1 MSRHVVWLAGRGVSM
16 SCGLDW
22 NVPSGLEAALRRRE
36 LSRVQ
41 LKARI
46 CDELSRAQDDASIDC
61 GPLDTLLARARASDG
76 WRHALLTTNW
86 DELLDRTAARY
97 GFEPPLHLNGSV
109 GGRNILL
116 EDDDD
121 RAREAVPQAREGL
134 RRLLEADV
142 VVAAGLSLASGLD
155 KALLSRLAGKRGG
168 HWLVVN
174 RDAAE
179 VRRAC
184 EELRRRL
191 PGCSVQAAELP
202 FDEWVCAGFP
212 GLKLADER
220 AA

>member
-1 MSRHVVWLAGRGVSM
+1 MSRHMAWLAGRGVSM

-22 NVPSGLEAALRRRE
+22 NVPPGLEAALRDRT

-46 CDELSRAQDDASIDC
+46 CDELSRAQDDPSIDC
-61 GPLDTLLARARASDG
+61 RPLDALLDRVRASSR
-76 WRHALLTTNW
+76 WRHALVTTNW

-142 VVAAGLSLASGLD
+142 VVAAGLSLASRLD

-168 HWLVVN
+168 RWLVVN
-174 RDAAE
+174 HDAQQ

-191 PGCSVQAAELP
+191 PGCSVHAAELP
-202 FDEWVCAGFP
+202 FDEWVRAGFP
-212 GLKLADER
+212 GLNIAGER